1 MVKGM
6 VWALWFILSVA
17 SVTIYI
23 EGLTWIKNAIRAND
37 TKKIFLF
44 ATLLV
49 LSGIVFIFLSYEESN
64 LIYSGVIILIILA
77 ILEILGVSN
86 KIKIKLQNITNDEK
100 YKGD

>member
-49 LSGIVFIFLSYEESN
+49 LSGLVFIFLSYEESN
-64 LIYSGVIILIILA
+64 SVYSGVIILIAPTILLTMLSF
-77 ILEILGVSN
+77 ITKPS
-86 KIKIKLQNITNDEK
+86 LQF
-100 YKGD
+100 